1 MLTEKRAGGKTTHDE
16 NTVVL
21 VTPTCGAQPFRF
33 SFNPRRM
40 PPLSL
45 LPPGSAT
52 TTSASMESL
61 CFTPSPPLPP
71 PFSLSHRGLRL
82 LPDHRRRSRP
92 FTISATA
99 ASNSAA
105 AVASAEDTLAEN
117 PKSRPPAALKR
128 VSADSLQYQSGFL
141 GAAPDNSF
149 ASDDDAS
156 PVSAMEYLTKI
167 LSSKVYDVAVES
179 PLQFAERLSE
189 TLGTNVFLKREDL
202 QPVFSFKLRGA
213 YNMMAKLPKEQL
225 ERGVICSSAG
235 NHAQGVALSAKKLG
249 CDAVIVMPVTT
260 PEIKW
265 KSVERLGATVV
276 LVGDSYDEAQAYA
289 TMRAQK
295 ESRTFIPPFDNP
307 DVIIGQ
313 GTIGMEIVSQ
323 MKGRPLHAIF
333 VPVGGGGLIAG
344 IAAYVKRVKPEVK
357 IIGVE
362 PSDANAMA
370 LSLHHGQR
378 IMLDK
383 VGGFADGVAVKVVGE
398 ETFRLCKELIDGVVL
413 VNRDAIC
420 ASIKNMFEEKR
431 SILEPAGAL
440 ALAGAEAYCKYYGI
454 KGENV
459 VVITSGANMNFDRLR
474 LVTELAEVGRQR
486 EAVLA
491 TFMPEE
497 PGSFKKFA
505 EMVGPMNITEF
516 KYRYNS
522 TKQEALVLYSV
533 GLHTVTELEAMKERM
548 EAAKLRTI
556 NLTNND
562 LVKDHLRHLMGGRS
576 NVQNERLCRFVFPER
591 PGALMKFLDAF
602 SPRWNI
608 SLFHYRGQ
616 GETGANVLVGIQ
628 IPLSEMDEFQE
639 QADNLGYLC
648 TLENINQVYDL
659 LMH

>member
-1 MLTEKRAGGKTTHDE
+1 
-16 NTVVL
+16 
-21 VTPTCGAQPFRF
+21 
-33 SFNPRRM
+33 M
-40 PPLSL
+40 P
-45 LPPGSAT
+45 
-52 TTSASMESL
+52 
-61 CFTPSPPLPP
+61 
-71 PFSLSHRGLRL
+71 
-82 LPDHRRRSRP
+82 
-92 FTISATA
+92 
-99 ASNSAA
+99 
-105 AVASAEDTLAEN
+105 
-117 PKSRPPAALKR
+117 LKV
-128 VSADSLQYQSGFL
+128 VSADSLQYESGFL
-141 GAAPDNSF
+141 GVVPECSF
-149 ASDDDAS
+149 LESEEDDTS
-156 PVSAMEYLTKI
+156 LAMECLTNI
-167 LSSKVYDVAVES
+167 LSSKVYDVAVQS
-179 PLQFAERLSE
+179 PLQLAEKLSDR
-189 TLGTNVFLKREDL
+189 LGTSVWLKREDL

-213 YNMMAKLPKEQL
+213 YNMMVKLPKEQL

-249 CDAVIVMPVTT
+249 CDAVIAMPVTT

-265 KSVERLGATVV
+265 KSVKRLGATVV

-289 TMRAQK
+289 KKRA
-295 ESRTFIPPFDNP
+295 EEEGRTFIPPFDHP
-307 DVIIGQ
+307 DIIMGQ

-323 MKGRPLHAIF
+323 TKDRPMHAIF

-344 IAAYVKRVKPEVK
+344 IAAYVKRIKPEVK

-398 ETFRLCKELIDGVVL
+398 ETFRICKDLIDGVVL

-454 KGENV
+454 KNENV
-459 VVITSGANMNFDRLR
+459 VAITSGANMNFDRLR
-474 LVTELAEVGRQR
+474 LVTELADVGRQR

-497 PGSFKKFA
+497 PGSFKRFA

-522 TKQEALVLYSV
+522 AKQEALVLYSV
-533 GLHTVTELEAMKERM
+533 GLHTVSELEAMKERM
-548 EAAKLRTI
+548 RSSKLRTI

-576 NVQNERLCRFVFPER
+576 DVQNELLCRFIFPER
-591 PGALMKFLDAF
+591 PGALIKFLDVF

-608 SLFHYRGQ
+608 SLFHYRAQ
-616 GETGANVLVGIQ
+616 GEAGANVLVGIQ
-628 IPLSEMDEFQE
+628 VPSSEVDDFRER
-639 QADNLGYLC
+639 ADNLGFMYAI
-648 TLENINQVYDL
+648 ENGNEVYEV